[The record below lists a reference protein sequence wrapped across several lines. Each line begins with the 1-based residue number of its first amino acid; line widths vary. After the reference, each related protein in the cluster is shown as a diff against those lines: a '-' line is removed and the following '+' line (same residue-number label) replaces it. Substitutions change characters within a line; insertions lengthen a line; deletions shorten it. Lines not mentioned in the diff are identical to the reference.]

1 MTSDDGGEDDETERV
16 SARTYIPEY
25 QRDIW
30 DDHADR
36 LDMTRSEFIR
46 SMVQAG
52 RRGYTGEAIDETP
65 GAGDAGD
72 DRLPAIASD
81 AVLTALEQLDTVRY
95 EELRE
100 ILVEDMTRALDAA
113 LDELQAENTIIHT
126 RDEGYTLLDDS
137 GGDR

>member
-1 MTSDDGGEDDETERV
+1 MTDETPEDADTKRV
-16 SARTYIPEY
+16 SARTYLPEY

-52 RRGYTGEAIDETP
+52 RRGFTGDDIDETP

-81 AVLTALEQLDTVRY
+81 TVLTALEQLDTIRY
-95 EELRE
+95 EELQE

-113 LDELQAENTIIHT
+113 LDELQAENTIRHT
-126 RDEGYTLLDDS
+126 RDEGYTLVEEDD
-137 GGDR
+137 DADV

>member
-1 MTSDDGGEDDETERV
+1 MADSDGEDDDSERV
-16 SARTYIPEY
+16 SARTYLPEY

-30 DDHADR
+30 DDDADR

-52 RRGYTGEAIDETP
+52 RRGFTGDEAP

-72 DRLPAIASD
+72 DRLPAIAGE
-81 AVLTALEQLDTVRY
+81 AVLTALDQLDTVRY

-126 RDEGYTLLDDS
+126 RDEGYTLVDTED
-137 GGDR
+137 GADA

>member
-1 MTSDDGGEDDETERV
+1 MTDDGDEDRETERV
-16 SARTYIPEY
+16 SARTYVPAY

-36 LDMTRSEFIR
+36 LDMSRSEFIR

-52 RRGYTGEAIDETP
+52 RRGYTGEDIGETP

-81 AVLTALEQLDTVRY
+81 AVLTALEQVDTVRY

-113 LDELQAENTIIHT
+113 LDELQAENAIIHT
-126 RDEGYTLLDDS
+126 RDEGYTLVDDS
-137 GGDR
+137 GGGR

>member
-1 MTSDDGGEDDETERV
+1 MTDETPEDADTKRV
-16 SARTYIPEY
+16 SARTYLPEY

-36 LDMTRSEFIR
+36 LDMSRSEFIR

-52 RRGYTGEAIDETP
+52 RRGFTGDEVP
-65 GAGDAGD
+65 GVGDAGD

-81 AVLTALEQLDTVRY
+81 TVLTALDQLDTVRY

-100 ILVEDMTRALDAA
+100 ILIEDITRALDAA
-113 LDELQAENTIIHT
+113 LDELQAENTIRHT
-126 RDEGYTLLDDS
+126 RDEGYTLVDDS
-137 GGDR
+137 GGGR